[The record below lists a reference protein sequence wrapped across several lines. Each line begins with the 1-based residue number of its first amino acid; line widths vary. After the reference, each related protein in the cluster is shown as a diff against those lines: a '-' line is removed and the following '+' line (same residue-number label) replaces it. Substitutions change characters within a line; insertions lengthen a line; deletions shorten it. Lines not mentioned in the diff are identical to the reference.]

1 MLRSLLVSV
10 LILAASAAAAEP
22 LPELRTEPI
31 GGGSI
36 FHVHNPGSQP
46 LTGFLIEL
54 VNYPGSYYALWQDD
68 LAAPLPAGADKQIHV
83 TNMTVG
89 AVPDYVKITAAV
101 YADGSSAG
109 AAEKVTMFVERR
121 RAVLATTRELISR
134 LEKPQS
140 KPDLIAS
147 LKQWAETLQP
157 PGRNTRTQAAVNQI
171 ASRSLVLETASHIE
185 SGTREPAMAALRA
198 SEKLLAASK
207 PTL

>member
-1 MLRSLLVSV
+1 MHRNLPAFA
-10 LILAASAAAAEP
+10 LILAASAVAAEP

-68 LAAPLPAGADKQIHV
+68 LAAPLAAGADKQIQV

-89 AVPDYVKITAAV
+89 AVPDYVKITAAI

-109 AAEKVTMFVERR
+109 APDKAAMFVERR
-121 RAVLATTRELISR
+121 RAILATTRELIGR
-134 LEKPQS
+134 IEKTPS

-157 PGRNTRTQAAVNQI
+157 QGRNTRTQAAVNQI
-171 ASRSLVLETASHIE
+171 ASRSLVLETAAHIE
-185 SGTREPAMAALRA
+185 SATPEQVLATLRT

>member
-1 MLRSLLVSV
+1 MLRNLLAPA
-10 LILAASAAAAEP
+10 LILAASAIAAGP

-68 LAAPLPAGADKQIHV
+68 LAAPLAAGADKQIQV

-89 AVPDYVKITAAV
+89 AVPDYVKITAAI

-109 AAEKVTMFVERR
+109 APEKVAMFVERR
-121 RAVLATTRELISR
+121 RAVLETTRELIGR
-134 LEKPQS
+134 IGKTPS
-140 KPDLIAS
+140 KPDLIAA
-147 LKQWAETLQP
+147 LKQWAEALQP
-157 PGRNTRTQAAVNQI
+157 QGRNTRTQAAVNQI
-171 ASRSLVLETASHIE
+171 ASRSLVLETAAEIE
-185 SGTREPAMAALRA
+185 SSTIEQAVATLRS
-198 SEKLLAASK
+198 SEKRLAASK
-207 PTL
+207 PAL